1 MFPFLPSH
9 PRCCPTRFGL
19 RGVDGKGNERLFVFS
34 AVLRLS
40 FSLTFASCVPRD
52 AQEYTPVVPDTY
64 VSFDILLRLRETDI
78 NPFKATVW
86 NTLRWEV
93 KGRCLWS
100 RVSWSPPAS
109 IHLFPFGM
117 MKSSLLKFPRLT
129 LTSLSDPSFF
139 FFLRLILVYVYLW
152 DSVRCI
158 LQPGISRHIES
169 GSFHSGDEKRQAK
182 RRKICPPFT
191 FHFKLSSLGWFV
203 LLWLLTWLWCVYT

>member
-139 FFLRLILVYVYLW
+139 FLPPSYSRVRLPMRFRTMYFTT
-152 DSVRCI
+152 
-158 LQPGISRHIES
+158 RHFTPHRV
-169 GSFHSGDEKRQAK
+169 GQLSF
-182 RRKICPPFT
+182 RRWKET
-191 FHFKLSSLGWFV
+191 S
-203 LLWLLTWLWCVYT
+203 